1 MQTLCII
8 AVKLKRVR
16 GWDLRFLKLKYIY
29 SPFTSEAFFF
39 PLRRSCFIFYFM
51 YKHTH
56 IRYTRKNWEYIYMH
70 YNYKKHMYG
79 CIFLSRCVCIYIS
92 LCCSIG
98 LVFWRQQIERQYYFI
113 TLWQRCKGA
122 AESMQK
128 VGGMVT
134 SEQGWRSFLWA
145 SGKWEGISS

>member
-8 AVKLKRVR
+8 AVKLKRVW

-39 PLRRSCFIFYFM
+39 PLRRSCFIFYFI

-56 IRYTRKNWEYIYMH
+56 LRYTRKNWEYIYICTIITKNTCMDV
-70 YNYKKHMYG
+70 Y
-79 CIFLSRCVCIYIS
+79 FSATVCIYIS